1 MRKEVSRE
9 AKATCEAEVS
19 REPEVSQLRAQ
30 LEAAVAEEAFERAAE
45 LRDRIL
51 KLEQAARSE

>member
-9 AKATCEAEVS
+9 AKATCEA
-19 REPEVSQLRAQ
+19 EVSQLRAQ